1 MAITAL
7 ILDSSPYPPLYS
19 RRLRSA
25 LSTDPSRSI
34 PAWGGAASYSFR
46 VKFGG
51 EAGACPYMV
60 ITALILD
67 SSPRRL
73 SSAERLLEHEA
84 HVARGSNLTT
94 EGTRQAPA
102 RRDARGRSA
111 RGNSPVSPQTSLS
124 RSPPVARTNTRDSS
138 AARRLGTV
146 RVVVE
151 AVRGLAG
158 GCEQARVCVDLR
170 SMFQEFDTNQN
181 GRIER

>member
-1 MAITAL
+1 
-7 ILDSSPYPPLYS
+7 
-19 RRLRSA
+19 
-25 LSTDPSRSI
+25 
-34 PAWGGAASYSFR
+34 
-46 VKFGG
+46 
-51 EAGACPYMV
+51 MV

-67 SSPRRL
+67 SSPRRS

-111 RGNSPVSPQTSLS
+111 RGNSPVSPQTS
-124 RSPPVARTNTRDSS
+124 RTNTRDSS